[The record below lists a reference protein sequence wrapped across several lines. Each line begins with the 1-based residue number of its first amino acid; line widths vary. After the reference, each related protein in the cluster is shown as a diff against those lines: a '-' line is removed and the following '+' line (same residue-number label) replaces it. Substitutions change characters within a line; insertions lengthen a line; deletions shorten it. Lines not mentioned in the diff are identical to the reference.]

1 MINFIGLK
9 QPVTPDLIGDP
20 ALRQAQGDNGVM
32 VSLSNHGSRLKD
44 CRNNNLKAFF
54 QSAIRY
60 KGNF

>member
-9 QPVTPDLIGDP
+9 QPVIPDLIGDP

-44 CRNNNLKAFF
+44 CRNDSF
-54 QSAIRY
+54 
-60 KGNF
+60 